1 MKIDQKENLCNT
13 MITDFMVSKGYKP
26 SARQKRINEK
36 RVRITAQKYASLQT
50 EFSQQVK
57 RFKSTGKHVSRS
69 LISKL
74 ETARSN
80 YEKAQ
85 KRSKAV
91 GSW

>member
-1 MKIDQKENLCNT
+1 MIKPTKSAIRRQKKIDKLSV
-13 MITDFMVSKGYKP
+13 I
-26 SARQKRINEK
+26 
-36 RVRITAQKYASLQT
+36 VRKTAQKYASLQT

-80 YEKAQ
+80 YDKAQ
-85 KRSKAV
+85 KRFRAV
-91 GSW
+91 GDW

>member
-1 MKIDQKENLCNT
+1 
-13 MITDFMVSKGYKP
+13 MITDFMPKLQEK
-26 SARQKRINEK
+26 KRKAMNHVNQTG
-36 RVRITAQKYASLQT
+36 RKYASLQT

-57 RFKSTGKHVSRS
+57 RFKATGKHVSRS

-85 KRSKAV
+85 KRQKRLK
-91 GSW
+91 

>member
-1 MKIDQKENLCNT
+1 
-13 MITDFMVSKGYKP
+13 MVKRRFTHSKGWNFTQKKKRA
-26 SARQKRINEK
+26 SDHLTKTAR
-36 RVRITAQKYASLQT
+36 KYSSLQT

-80 YEKAQ
+80 YDKAQ
-85 KRSKAV
+85 KRFRAV
-91 GSW
+91 GDW